1 MQYQYSE
8 SARCQPLVLTK
19 NGTLYVK
26 YKALAD
32 EEKRLFSAVDWANI
46 SIIIWMLLSQL
57 YWKCVKMFYD
67 SSIMIEKNWG
77 NTVVDCYT

>member
-19 NGTLYVK
+19 NGTLYVE

-32 EEKRLFSAVDWANI
+32 EEEKVIFGGRLGEYKYYYMDATIAAVLEMRENV
-46 SIIIWMLLSQL
+46 L
-57 YWKCVKMFYD
+57 
-67 SSIMIEKNWG
+67 
-77 NTVVDCYT
+77 